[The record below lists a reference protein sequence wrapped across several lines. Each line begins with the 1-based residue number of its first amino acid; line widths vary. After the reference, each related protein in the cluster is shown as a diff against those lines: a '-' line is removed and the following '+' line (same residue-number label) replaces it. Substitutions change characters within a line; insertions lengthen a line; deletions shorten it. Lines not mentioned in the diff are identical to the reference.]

1 MPVERTRLEDLTKGA
16 LVRGV
21 LGDRAVR
28 VVDVAWHGSNAV
40 TLTYTD
46 EPTGKVDQELLYRD
60 DEPRLRV
67 EEAGRAW
74 SMDADGSLFRLVSE
88 AKRIS
93 LAYLFDPFLA
103 VQTSN
108 LDPLP
113 HQIDA
118 VYDKMLPRQPLRF
131 LLADDP
137 GAGKTIMAGL
147 FCKELMIRG
156 DVERCL
162 VVAPGSLV
170 EQWQDEL
177 WQKFGLNF
185 EILTRDMIEAA
196 RSGNPF
202 AERPLLIA
210 RLDHLSRNED
220 LQAKLAGHRLG
231 PGRRR
236 RGAQDV
242 GPLLRRR
249 GQGDQALQARPAA
262 RLGRPALPAHDGHAA
277 RGHRRGLPALHGAA
291 RRRPLRGQAPRRH
304 ATPSTPRT

>member
-1 MPVERTRLEDLTKGA
+1 MLTDPPDGTIVARLEDLTKGA
-16 LVRGV
+16 LVRGI
-21 LGDRAVR
+21 LADRAVK
-28 VVDVAWHGSNAV
+28 VVDIAWHGSSAV

-46 EPTGKVDQELLYRD
+46 DSTGKADQELLYRD
-60 DEPRLRV
+60 DEPRLSV
-67 EEAGRAW
+67 EQAGRAW
-74 SMDADGSLFRLVSE
+74 SMDADGQLFRLVSE

-108 LDPLP
+108 LEPLP

-118 VYDKMLPRQPLRF
+118 VYSKMVPRQPLRY

-162 VVAPGSLV
+162 VIAPGSLA

-185 EILTRDMIEAA
+185 EILTKDMMEAA

-202 AERPLLIA
+202 GETPRYRPLPDVTPLHVNYLA
-210 RLDHLSRNED
+210 RM
-220 LQAKLAGHRLG
+220 K
-231 PGRRR
+231 
-236 RGAQDV
+236 AQ
-242 GPLLRRR
+242 
-249 GQGDQALQARPAA
+249 
-262 RLGRPALPAHDGHAA
+262 GRPLASVHIPHVLVAGPIDVTGCPVIVWADPPEHE
-277 RGHRRGLPALHGAA
+277 LH
-291 RRRPLRGQAPRRH
+291 QA
-304 ATPSTPRT
+304 SLE

>member
-1 MPVERTRLEDLTKGA
+1 MQADADAIPAAPERTGPYGRRGCPDARPLALSPSVQSCSSPRPLVDELGPARVKRPGRRSTTRANYKVAVNRGCKGALARLEDLTKGA

-60 DEPRLRV
+60 DEPRLSV

-118 VYDKMLPRQPLRF
+118 VYDKMLP
-131 LLADDP
+131 
-137 GAGKTIMAGL
+137 
-147 FCKELMIRG
+147 
-156 DVERCL
+156 
-162 VVAPGSLV
+162 S
-170 EQWQDEL
+170 
-177 WQKFGLNF
+177 
-185 EILTRDMIEAA
+185 
-196 RSGNPF
+196 
-202 AERPLLIA
+202 
-210 RLDHLSRNED
+210 
-220 LQAKLAGHRLG
+220 
-231 PGRRR
+231 
-236 RGAQDV
+236 
-242 GPLLRRR
+242 
-249 GQGDQALQARPAA
+249 PAA
-262 RLGRPALPAHDGHAA
+262 ALPAG
-277 RGHRRGLPALHGAA
+277 
-291 RRRPLRGQAPRRH
+291 
-304 ATPSTPRT
+304 